1 MGRVSRHSGDAAPAA
16 AGDAVNV
23 QLVLRSELTA
33 GVELAGLAVTRVDA
47 ADEAADMIRK
57 AAANADVGI
66 VLVDDAL
73 YRALPRELLS
83 RLDREALPI
92 IAAIPAPH
100 RDLEG
105 EAEAYILEILKQAIG
120 YRVRLR

>member
-1 MGRVSRHSGDAAPAA
+1 MTVRVI
-16 AGDAVNV
+16 
-23 QLVLRSELTA
+23 LRSEFAT
-33 GVELAGLAVTRVDA
+33 GFELAGLAVTRVDA
-47 ADEAADMIRK
+47 APDALHAVRQ

-73 YRALPRELLS
+73 YRALPRELVS

-92 IAAIPAPH
+92 VAPIPAAR
-100 RDLEG
+100 RDVAG